1 MRTTSFVLSAMLL
14 LFICDQTVSADE
26 IMFPETEQEIVDA
39 LSIRDEKTEFEGI
52 AYESENGKVY
62 KIINGKRYRLRG
74 LQGIVDSKIVPKV
87 GALIHFDFDSV
98 EIRSESHSL
107 LDEFGKALK
116 SGLAGVSF
124 IIVGHTDN
132 EGSDEY
138 NQKLSLERAL
148 SVIDYLNQQHQIST
162 ERLQAKGYG
171 ETRPIRGNDTAK
183 GRKLNRR
190 VEFIRID

>member
-1 MRTTSFVLSAMLL
+1 MRSNLYIILSAMLIL
-14 LFICDQTVSADE
+14 YSGTKAVAGDIAFPKTEKE
-26 IMFPETEQEIVDA
+26 IIES
-39 LSIRDEKTEFEGI
+39 LSIKDGKTEFEGV
-52 AYESENGKVY
+52 AYESESGKVY

-74 LQGIVDSKIVPKV
+74 LQGIVDSQIVPKV

-98 EIRSESHSL
+98 AIHSESYSL

-116 SGLAGVSF
+116 SGLAGASF
-124 IIVGHTDN
+124 IVAGHTDD
-132 EGSDEY
+132 EGSNEY
-138 NQKLSLERAL
+138 NQKLSVERAR
-148 SVIDYLNQQHQIST
+148 SVIEYLNQQHKIST

-183 GRKLNRR
+183 GRQLNRR